1 MNRLKNFER
10 FNISFLC
17 PRYLCIG
24 QSLHQNRRTLSNE
37 TIKTT
42 NDLSKA
48 SSKPVWYYNN
58 KAIRRRKISQ
68 LLRRAT
74 DEPNDVDET
83 VLQTRRLI
91 EVFKSYEFKDE
102 DIHTIFYVKPKL
114 LQLSKAKLRKRF
126 FGFLTLD
133 LPLDVVREM
142 IIKCPGILLV
152 KQEDLSL
159 QKRLNHLQELSLQP
173 RLTQDRCLYLIQ
185 KIPQI
190 LLIDT
195 KSNLTEKI
203 KNLQTLGFN
212 DQQIFELVMKHP
224 AILTYSV
231 DNVKEK
237 VTFISEK
244 ANGRLALLVKFPR
257 VFTSSLVRLEERY
270 HYLLQEGFLTEKSRF
285 TENKLRALVLT
296 KDSDFVYRVTNG
308 RMKDYRQFQKDF
320 QTDNKFDDFNEEEEE
335 EEINDQ
341 FDFDDKEDIEIS
353 R

>member
-1 MNRLKNFER
+1 
-10 FNISFLC
+10 
-17 PRYLCIG
+17 
-24 QSLHQNRRTLSNE
+24 
-37 TIKTT
+37 
-42 NDLSKA
+42 
-48 SSKPVWYYNN
+48 
-58 KAIRRRKISQ
+58 
-68 LLRRAT
+68 
-74 DEPNDVDET
+74 
-83 VLQTRRLI
+83 
-91 EVFKSYEFKDE
+91 
-102 DIHTIFYVKPKL
+102 
-114 LQLSKAKLRKRF
+114 
-126 FGFLTLD
+126 
-133 LPLDVVREM
+133 M

-159 QKRLNHLQELSLQP
+159 QKRFKDYRLRCALLYAQNFQRRKEHKSTKAYKSLNHLQELSLQP

-231 DNVKEK
+231 DNVKAK

-320 QTDNKFDDFNEEEEE
+320 QTDNKFDDFNEGEE